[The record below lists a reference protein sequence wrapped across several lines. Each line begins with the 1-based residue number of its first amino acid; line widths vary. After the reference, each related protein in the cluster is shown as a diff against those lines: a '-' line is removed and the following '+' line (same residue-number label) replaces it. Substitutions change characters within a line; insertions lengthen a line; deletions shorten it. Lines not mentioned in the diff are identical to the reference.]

1 MRPTG
6 YRAAVQPLVII
17 GAGGHGREVLDVV
30 EAVNDVSA
38 RYDVLGVVAD
48 HADVDLLAR
57 RGTTLLGSPDHLVEG
72 ALAELVPADAMVVV
86 AVGDP
91 GTRTTLAGRLEGA
104 GWAVAPAL
112 VHPSATV
119 GGDVR
124 LGDGAVLAAGARV
137 TTNVTIGRHVQ
148 LNVGA
153 VVSHDSVIGDHATLS
168 PGVLVNGS
176 VRVGEGAFL
185 GSGVIVTPGRTIGRW
200 AVVGAG
206 AVVVHDVPEGVTA
219 TGVPAR
225 WT

>member
-1 MRPTG
+1 
-6 YRAAVQPLVII
+6 VQPLVII

-30 EAVNDVSA
+30 EAVNVVSPC
-38 RYDVLGVVAD
+38 YEVLGVVAD

-72 ALAELVPADAMVVV
+72 TLADVPADAMLVV

-91 GTRTTLAGRLEGA
+91 GTRTTLADRLEGA
-104 GWAVAPAL
+104 GWAIAPAL
-112 VHPSATV
+112 VHPAATV

-124 LGDGAVLAAGARV
+124 LGAGAVLAAGARV

-185 GSGVIVTPGRTIGRW
+185 GTGTIVTPGRTIGRW

-225 WT
+225 WS